1 MEAIGFMLI
10 GFVTGRV
17 FPARYKTFNER
28 VQLLCTLV
36 LIFLMGVGLGQRDGL
51 FFQVFSIS
59 E

>member
-1 MEAIGFMLI
+1 MEAIVFMLI

-36 LIFLMGVGLGQRDGL
+36 LIFVMGVGLGQRDG
-51 FFQVFSIS
+51 FY
-59 E
+59 